1 MCFIFALC
9 CLLGTISP
17 FLLLPLFNCD
27 FTSLVPPSS
36 LLGFFFFL
44 NLITGRSDG
53 LQEALLLLR
62 SSQEENLLLFGCVFT
77 TSGGI
82 ILLNN
87 DPLSPRLRSMLNY
100 KLPAVRGLLFNCL
113 QFVEV

>member
-1 MCFIFALC
+1 MLPARHNLPISLPAFFFLIVISHLLC
-9 CLLGTISP
+9 
-17 FLLLPLFNCD
+17 LP
-27 FTSLVPPSS
+27 VPCWD
-36 LLGFFFFL
+36 LFFFFL
-44 NLITGRSDG
+44 NPTTGRSAG

-62 SSQEENLLLFGCVFT
+62 NSQEENLLLFGCVFT

-82 ILLNN
+82 ILQNN
-87 DPLSPRLRSMLNY
+87 DPLSPRLQSVVNY